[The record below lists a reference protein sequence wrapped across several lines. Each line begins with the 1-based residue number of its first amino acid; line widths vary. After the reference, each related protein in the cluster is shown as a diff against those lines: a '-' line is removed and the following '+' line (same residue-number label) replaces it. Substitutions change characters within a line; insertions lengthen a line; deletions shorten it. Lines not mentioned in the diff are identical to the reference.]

1 MEWVGGEGKE
11 GVFCSGNIFPL
22 WKTRF
27 SCSLMVSRATKETLF
42 LISIPGIDVLS
53 VFSWAGLSSA
63 QTNHHQIECSG
74 CCDLWEKSSQ
84 VLSERRARPSCTS
97 VRFLGVFHWAPPPPT
112 FRPSHW
118 VWTGSSFKPDN
129 VLEREK
135 QKHSQLFPAFH

>member
-53 VFSWAGLSSA
+53 VFSWAGLSGA
-63 QTNHHQIECSG
+63 QTNHH
-74 CCDLWEKSSQ
+74 
-84 VLSERRARPSCTS
+84 
-97 VRFLGVFHWAPPPPT
+97 H
-112 FRPSHW
+112 
-118 VWTGSSFKPDN
+118 
-129 VLEREK
+129 
-135 QKHSQLFPAFH
+135 